1 MFELIVHLHFAE
13 ERVNSPTAARAWEGS
28 VFAYRLLG
36 DCAPLTLTLP
46 EQIAAGIGERIF
58 ADVYAPG
65 ARIVEQDLAQEFA
78 TSRGPVREA
87 LRILEREGLVRI
99 HARRGAQVTLLT
111 EQEVRDVFEVRA
123 ALLRIVSER
132 LVQSRSLAAIS
143 LLENGVTDLERYAAD
158 PASGRLYADTTFRLA
173 LSAVRLVGN
182 ATLTNVLTSL
192 SLQTLRYTRLGLA
205 SAARRKQSL
214 KLWREALA
222 AMKAGDA
229 KRAGDL
235 VVERVERSRDEVVRQ
250 LAVAAS
256 PRIAAA

>member
-1 MFELIVHLHFAE
+1 M
-13 ERVNSPTAARAWEGS
+13 
-28 VFAYRLLG
+28 
-36 DCAPLTLTLP
+36 
-46 EQIAAGIGERIF
+46 
-58 ADVYAPG
+58 
-65 ARIVEQDLAQEFA
+65 
-78 TSRGPVREA
+78 
-87 LRILEREGLVRI
+87 
-99 HARRGAQVTLLT
+99 
-111 EQEVRDVFEVRA
+111 
-123 ALLRIVSER
+123 
-132 LVQSRSLAAIS
+132 
-143 LLENGVTDLERYAAD
+143 
-158 PASGRLYADTTFRLA
+158 
-173 LSAVRLVGN
+173 
-182 ATLTNVLTSL
+182 LTSL